1 MIKFLIYALTMM
13 IISVT
18 INYLDQRGTK
28 SVSGDNTNYVV
39 RIPAM
44 LKYVYFALF
53 AMGMLLFFVFL
64 FFKIKGNESIT
75 TGNFVTAL
83 VICTIGLLV
92 MTFAAKWHI
101 VVKGDKITIYRLFGK
116 AQTIRFAD
124 IDRAVEGSKGQIKI
138 YKEGKRVITVDLL
151 CDNYDLLCN
160 SLILENVQKGR
171 EQKTRDGNRK
181 CLQQKE
187 RCKNEDTFDHNKR

>member
-1 MIKFLIYALTMM
+1 MVRLFIYAVAMM
-13 IISVT
+13 IINIM

-44 LKYVYFALF
+44 LKHIYFALF
-53 AMGMLLFFVFL
+53 AMGMLLFSVFL

-83 VICTIGLLV
+83 VTCTIGLLV

-171 EQKTRDGNRK
+171 EQKTRDENQK
-181 CLQQKE
+181 YLQ
-187 RCKNEDTFDHNKR
+187 

>member
-1 MIKFLIYALTMM
+1 MVRLFIYAVAMM
-13 IISVT
+13 IINIM

-101 VVKGDKITIYRLFGK
+101 VVKGDKITI
-116 AQTIRFAD
+116 
-124 IDRAVEGSKGQIKI
+124 
-138 YKEGKRVITVDLL
+138 
-151 CDNYDLLCN
+151 
-160 SLILENVQKGR
+160 
-171 EQKTRDGNRK
+171 
-181 CLQQKE
+181 
-187 RCKNEDTFDHNKR
+187 